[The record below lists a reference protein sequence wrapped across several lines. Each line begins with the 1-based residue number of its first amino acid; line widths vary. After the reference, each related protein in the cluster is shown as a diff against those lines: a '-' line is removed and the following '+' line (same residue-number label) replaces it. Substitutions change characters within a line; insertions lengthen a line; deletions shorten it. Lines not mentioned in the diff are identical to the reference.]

1 MKKLLSSLLAL
12 VALTSTACQSIDDSS
27 LLLQEQPSLESSILS
42 KNTRKVPLR
51 TDWYETLSPELQE
64 YYAPAKGKTGAEL
77 FDALNK
83 IISKGQKVFQYNDA
97 KGYMYSDVDN
107 TVFNGK
113 TGLFDSYS
121 YIFAVGSGSNGN
133 IYTESGDDNNDGY
146 PKDFINCE
154 HTWPQSFFNKVTPM
168 VSDLHHLF
176 PTMSVPNAMRSNNP
190 FGEATMDG
198 RKVIYETNGGSKLG
212 VIDSKNRSLS
222 ELKRLINL
230 PYNQRPN
237 LEKELDSVFEPGDRQ
252 KGNTARAM
260 MYFFLRYYDES
271 VKGGAYDE
279 KKFWDSKV
287 PVFIKWSEQIDPVD
301 QSEVKRHQTVYNK
314 QGNRNPF
321 IDIPNLGSLITEQV
335 LETK

>member
-12 VALTSTACQSIDDSS
+12 VALTSAACQTIDDNS
-27 LLLQEQPSLESSILS
+27 LLMQDQTSLESSILS
-42 KNTRKVPLR
+42 KSTRKVPLR
-51 TDWYETLSPELQE
+51 TDWYETLSPDLQA
-64 YYAPAKGKTGAEL
+64 YYAPAKGKLGADL
-77 FDALNK
+77 FNSLHT
-83 IISKGQKVFQYNDA
+83 IISKGQKVSDYKTA
-97 KGYMYSDVDN
+97 KGFMYSDVDN
-107 TVFNGK
+107 IVVNGQS
-113 TGLFDSYS
+113 GLYDSYS
-121 YIFAVGSGSNGN
+121 YIFAPGKGADGN
-133 IYTESGDDNNDGY
+133 LYTESGDQNNDGY
-146 PKDFINCE
+146 QKDFINCE

-168 VSDLHHLF
+168 VSDIHHLF

-190 FGEATMDG
+190 FGEATKDG
-198 RKVIYETNGGSKLG
+198 RLVIYETNGGSKLG
-212 VIDSKNRSLS
+212 VIDSKNRSFD
-222 ELKRLINL
+222 ELKKLINL
-230 PYNQRPN
+230 PYEQRPN

-287 PVFIKWSEQIDPVD
+287 PVFIKWSEQVD
-301 QSEVKRHQTVYNK
+301 SVDELEVKRHQVAANK

-321 IDIPNLGSLITEQV
+321 IDIPNLGTLITEQV